1 MFWKIIFQEK
11 FIHSSDF
18 LCSVFNMFKCIN
30 IVSIFGS
37 WISFHFIN
45 VKPPSPDSLL
55 IHQPLHLR
63 LEIPSGRMN
72 ATQSCA
78 IINCYL

>member
-45 VKPPSPDSLL
+45 VKPRHQTVNSPAATFTLGNSLWSHERHSKL
-55 IHQPLHLR
+55 
-63 LEIPSGRMN
+63 
-72 ATQSCA
+72 
-78 IINCYL
+78 CYN